1 MVEEISSLA
10 AKVRLLLDNMDSDIS
25 SGSQSLSE
33 SMILLESTMRNL
45 EEASRKINS
54 DPSVLL
60 RQRRNTD
67 SPDRRLTE

>member
-10 AKVRLLLDNMDSDIS
+10 AKVKLLLDNMDSDIS

>member
-10 AKVRLLLDNMDSDIS
+10 AKVKLLLDNMDSDIS

-67 SPDRRLTE
+67 SPDRRLIE